1 MQHVKLFSAIIF
13 SAFLLSACSGNTTA
27 NTNKD
32 SVSQTSSSSSSGS
45 GDDMYYE
52 LTTTSTAKNLRMNGI
67 TKMYVSSKGDMRV
80 EMNFINSMS
89 PGKNADPIVIIG
101 HSDRPDE
108 SILVDD
114 SAKTYSIN
122 HINPDELN
130 SGEKTQ
136 STAKKISEEKILGFN
151 CVHAQIISTKKIG
164 NFFSETDTIDLWRS
178 NDVPMQA
185 NVKDLFDKFQSRTG
199 NFMYTPE
206 TEAQLK
212 AMGCEGFMTK
222 MEMRNKNVSMTM
234 QLTKAEH
241 RSLSADMFQVPAGY
255 TEDKNGS

>member
-1 MQHVKLFSAIIF
+1 MQHLKLFSAIIV

-32 SVSQTSSSSSSGS
+32 SVSQTSSSLSGS

-52 LTTTSTAKNLRMNGI
+52 LTTTSTGKNLTMNGI

-80 EMNFINSMS
+80 EMNFTNSMS
-89 PGKNADPIVIIG
+89 PDKKADPIIIIG
-101 HSDRPDE
+101 HSDKPDE
-108 SILVDD
+108 SISIDD

-122 HINPDELN
+122 HISADELN

-136 STAKKISEEKILGFN
+136 STATKIGEEKILGFN
-151 CVHAQIISTKKIG
+151 CVHARIISTKKIG
-164 NFFSETDTIDLWRS
+164 NFYSETDTIDLWRS

-222 MEMRNKNVSMTM
+222 MEMKNKNVSMTM
-234 QLTKAEH
+234 QLTKSEH
-241 RSLSADMFQVPAGY
+241 RNLSADMFQIPEGY
-255 TEDKNGS
+255 TEDKNGL

>member
-1 MQHVKLFSAIIF
+1 MQYVKLFSAIIV

-32 SVSQTSSSSSSGS
+32 SVSQTSSSSGS

-52 LTTTSTAKNLRMNGI
+52 LTTTSAGKQLTMNGI
-67 TKMYVSSKGDMRV
+67 TKMYVSSKGDMCV
-80 EMNFINSMS
+80 EMNFTNSMS
-89 PGKNADPIVIIG
+89 PDKKADPIIIIG
-101 HSDRPDE
+101 HSDKPDE
-108 SILVDD
+108 SISIDD
-114 SAKTYSIN
+114 SAKTFSIN
-122 HINPDELN
+122 HINTDELN

-136 STAKKISEEKILGFN
+136 STATKIGEEKILGFN
-151 CVHAQIISTKKIG
+151 CVHAKIISTKKIG
-164 NFFSETDTIDLWRS
+164 NFYSETDTIDLWRS

-222 MEMRNKNVSMTM
+222 MEMKNKNVSMTM

-241 RSLSADMFQVPAGY
+241 RNLSADMFQIPAGY
-255 TEDKNGS
+255 TEDKNGL